1 MDEVLGEAIDA
12 KYSNRILDDLGLCIC
27 LYSLET
33 EGPAFIHPNTGC
45 ANYKTHF
52 KIVVFRPFIGEV
64 LTGRLV
70 SCTKDGIKVSL
81 GFFENVLVPSYLLQQ
96 PSEFDEKERV
106 WVWKYKDE
114 DEDDE
119 GEDENEEA
127 DSESQAE
134 QRLTMEKNDL
144 VRFRVRSLE
153 FTRIVSSGRGKLQV
167 NTTSDDAAI
176 DGDASGSPPCNA
188 VRHRSTSVDL
198 TQDDEIPIPMR
209 ISGAMNE
216 EGLGLVNWWT

>member
-12 KYSNRILDDLGLCIC
+12 KYSNRILHDLGLCVC

-33 EGPAFIHPNTGC
+33 EGPGFIHPNSGC

-52 KIVVFRPFIGEV
+52 KIIMFRPFIGEV

-81 GFFENVLVPSYLLQQ
+81 GFFENVFVPSYLLQQ
-96 PSEFDEKERV
+96 PSKFDEKERV

-114 DEDDE
+114 DDE
-119 GEDENEEA
+119 EEA
-127 DSESQAE
+127 GSESAE
-134 QRLTMEKNDL
+134 EHRLTMEKNDL

-153 FTRIVSSGRGKLQV
+153 FTRVVLSGRGKLQA

-176 DGDASGSPPCNA
+176 DGDTSGLPCNA

-198 TQDDEIPIPMR
+198 TQNDEIPIPMR

-216 EGLGLVNWWT
+216 EGLGLVSWWT